1 MKDLIEKKSTG
12 NLVENAGRIKKF
24 KIYLILTI
32 IIAVLLVVCIILINA
47 KLHKD
52 AELKVRGDYES
63 TIAGLN
69 DEISTLEKEIA
80 SLQNP
85 VVSYSIAST
94 DVVYEIIEKELSSVS
109 ELATME
115 YWYTDAA
122 KFTDV
127 DKGKIFNHEIALGI
141 TEKTFT
147 MKWEGTIKAG
157 VDVSQIK
164 VKVETVDESS
174 GTITFIIPKAKI
186 LSHEID
192 EETCQVL
199 NEKDGLF
206 NPVTVDDD
214 IELRKISK
222 AAMETRIIENGILE
236 KAQKQVELVLN
247 KFLYASHDIL
257 EGYTVEFQLAK

>member
-1 MKDLIEKKSTG
+1 MKDLIEKKSAG
-12 NLVENAGRIKKF
+12 NLVENAGRIKRF

-32 IIAVLLVVCIILINA
+32 IIAVLLVVCVVLINA

-63 TIAGLN
+63 TIADLN
-69 DEISTLEKEIA
+69 DEISALEKEIV

-122 KFTDV
+122 KFTDM
-127 DKGKIFNHEIALGI
+127 DKAKIFNYEIALGI

-164 VKVETVDESS
+164 TKIETTDEAS
-174 GTITFIIPKAKI
+174 GIITFVIPKAKI

-192 EETCQVL
+192 EETCEIL
-199 NEKDGLF
+199 NEKDGFF
-206 NPVTVDDD
+206 NRVTVEDDV
-214 IELRKISK
+214 ELRKISK
-222 AAMETRIIENGILE
+222 TAMETRAIENGILE
-236 KAQKQVELVLN
+236 KAQKQVEIVINNL
-247 KFLYASHDIL
+247 LYASRDTL
-257 EGYTVEFQLAK
+257 KGYTVEFQLAK